1 MFVSVDRAAD
11 AILLAVN
18 AALLGLG
25 QMAVVRCHIFLLA
38 FLYASFAL
46 FEIGGLL
53 RRKLAI
59 FHAFANALLLTG
71 LTTIHLIDAGVL
83 GIDDSRT
90 GARSG

>member
-11 AILLAVN
+11 AVLLAVDT
-18 AALLGLG
+18 ALFSLRHVAIVLGH
-25 QMAVVRCHIFLLA
+25 VFLLA
-38 FLYASFAL
+38 FLYAGFAL

-59 FHAFANALLLTG
+59 FNAFANALLLTG
-71 LTTIHLIDAGVL
+71 FATIHLIDARVL
-83 GIDDSRT
+83 GIDDSGT